1 MVKGEQES
9 VERKGFCSFDS
20 NEFLTS
26 ISDLK
31 FHKISWVNLLS
42 KFRLSQSVCLSL
54 KKNPINT
61 DTIRHFKLFKE
72 LSDCKYTSYKG
83 IWFWFCFLC
92 LCFLWTFIDPHNHRI
107 DSCNLPPHYKEDNSL
122 HRSGATGLGV
132 HNDPLTKLTSEA
144 RFPDFHPVLRNA
156 S

>member
-20 NEFLTS
+20 SEFLTS

-54 KKNPINT
+54 KKKSN
-61 DTIRHFKLFKE
+61 
-72 LSDCKYTSYKG
+72 KYRYHQALQ
-83 IWFWFCFLC
+83 IVQRVVRL
-92 LCFLWTFIDPHNHRI
+92 
-107 DSCNLPPHYKEDNSL
+107 
-122 HRSGATGLGV
+122 
-132 HNDPLTKLTSEA
+132 
-144 RFPDFHPVLRNA
+144 
-156 S
+156 